1 MNKNIPLF
9 KVYMNSEAPEA
20 AADVLRSGFIGEGP
34 QVKEFEKELNTRFN
48 SSNVVLTN
56 SATSAEHLIYH
67 YLKKDRDLREE
78 FTAGYAEIK
87 WSK

>member
-34 QVKEFEKELNTRFN
+34 QVKEFEKELLQTFKNEPKEFQ
-48 SSNVVLTN
+48 
-56 SATSAEHLIYH
+56 LIVKR
-67 YLKKDRDLREE
+67 LIKRKK
-78 FTAGYAEIK
+78 
-87 WSK
+87 SKL